1 MKSLHVRSVDLRLA
15 DASEQFV
22 KSLQFTGFAVLH
34 HHPIDMELV
43 NEVYSHWTDFFNS
56 PQKQDYLFHP
66 VKQDG
71 YFPFKSENA
80 KGSDEK
86 DLKEFFHIYPWGR
99 CPKSLEAKTRLLYS
113 QLVNLASLLLTWI
126 EKAVP
131 TEISSNFSRPLY
143 RMIEDSPQNLLR
155 IINYPA
161 MTGDETPNA
170 IRAAAH
176 EDINLITVLCAG
188 TESGLQAQDMDG
200 NWHDIQ
206 CNPGSIAVNTGDM
219 LQMCSNNYFPSTT
232 HRVMNPEADKMNV
245 ARMSMP
251 LFLHP
256 NDDVVLSEKH
266 TAASYLLERLQEIGL
281 K

>member
-1 MKSLHVRSVDLRLA
+1 MNFHHIRSVDLQLP
-15 DASEQFV
+15 DAPTHFV
-22 KSLQFTGFAVLH
+22 KSLQKTGFAVLH
-34 HHPIDMELV
+34 QHPIDMNLV
-43 NEVYSHWTDFFNS
+43 NEVYSMWSNFFNS
-56 PQKQDYLFHP
+56 SEKHSYLFHT

-99 CPKSLEAKTRLLYS
+99 CPDLLETKTRQLYD
-113 QLVNLASLLLTWI
+113 QLVELACQLLNWI
-126 EKAVP
+126 EKEVP
-131 TEISSNFSRPLY
+131 TEISSNFSIPLEK
-143 RMIEDSPQNLLR
+143 MIDDSPRNLLR
-155 IINYPA
+155 IINYPSLS
-161 MTGDETPNA
+161 GNEKPNA
-170 IRAAAH
+170 VRAAAH

-188 TESGLQAQDMDG
+188 TESGLQAQDMNG
-200 NWHDIQ
+200 NWHDIE
-206 CNPGSIAVNTGDM
+206 CDPGSIAVNTGDM

-232 HRVMNPEADKMNV
+232 HRVINPKNKKMRLP
-245 ARMSMP
+245 RMSMP

-256 NDDVVLSEKH
+256 NDNVALSKKH

>member
-1 MKSLHVRSVDLRLA
+1 MESLHVRSVDLRLE

-43 NEVYSHWTDFFNS
+43 NDVYSLWCDFFNS
-56 PQKQDYLFHP
+56 PQKEDYLFHS

-99 CPKSLEAKTRLLYS
+99 CPETLEERTRLLYS
-113 QLVNLASLLLTWI
+113 QLVDLASLLLTWI
-126 EKAVP
+126 EKEVP
-131 TEISSNFSRPLY
+131 SEVSSNFSKPLHE
-143 RMIEDSPQNLLR
+143 MIENSPQNLLR

-161 MTGDETPNA
+161 MTGDEEPSA

-176 EDINLITVLCAG
+176 EDINLITVLCTG
-188 TESGLQAQDMDG
+188 TESGLQAQDTDG
-200 NWHDIQ
+200 YWHDIQ
-206 CNPGSIAVNTGDM
+206 CDPGSIAVNTGDM

-232 HRVMNPEADKMNV
+232 HRVINPEVDKINV

-256 NDDVVLSEKH
+256 NDDVVLSEKY
-266 TAASYLLERLQEIGL
+266 TAASYLLERLQDIGL

>member
-1 MKSLHVRSVDLRLA
+1 MDSLHVRSVDLQSS
-15 DASEQFV
+15 DASHHFV
-22 KSLQFTGFAVLH
+22 KSLQQTGFAVLH
-34 HHPIDMELV
+34 EHPIDMNLV
-43 NEVYSHWTDFFNS
+43 NEVYSMWSNFFIS
-56 PQKQDYLFHP
+56 TQKHNYLFHN

-99 CPKSLEAKTRLLYS
+99 CPELLETKTRKLYS
-113 QLVNLASLLLTWI
+113 QLVDLACQLLKWI
-126 EKAVP
+126 EKEVP
-131 TEISSNFSRPLY
+131 IEISSNFSIPLEK
-143 RMIEDSPQNLLR
+143 MIEDSPQNLLR

-161 MTGDETPNA
+161 ISGSEKPNA
-170 IRAAAH
+170 VRAAAH

-188 TESGLQAQDMDG
+188 TESGLQAQDVDG

-206 CNPGSIAVNTGDM
+206 CDPGSIAVNTGDM

-232 HRVMNPEADKMNV
+232 HRVINPEGDKSNV

-256 NDDVVLSEKH
+256 KDDVVLSMEH
-266 TAASYLLERLQEIGL
+266 TAGTYLFERLQEIGL

>member
-1 MKSLHVRSVDLRLA
+1 MKPLHVRSVDLRLA

-22 KSLQFTGFAVLH
+22 KSLQSTGFAVLH
-34 HHPIDMELV
+34 HHPIDIELM
-43 NEVYSHWTDFFNS
+43 NEVYSQWMNFFNS
-56 PQKQDYLFHP
+56 LQKQDYLFHP

-99 CPKSLEAKTRLLYS
+99 CPESLEAKTRLLYS
-113 QLVNLASLLLTWI
+113 QLVSLASLLLTWI
-126 EKAVP
+126 EKEVP
-131 TEISSNFSRPLY
+131 VEISSNFSRPLY
-143 RMIEDSPQNLLR
+143 KMIEDSPQNLLR

-161 MTGDETPNA
+161 MTGDEKPNA

-188 TESGLQAQDMDG
+188 TESGLQAQDMVG

-206 CNPGSIAVNTGDM
+206 CDPGSIAVNTGDM

-232 HRVMNPEADKMNV
+232 HRVINPETDKVNV

-256 NDDVVLSEKH
+256 NDDVVLSDKH

>member
-1 MKSLHVRSVDLRLA
+1 MKPLHVRSVDLRLA
-15 DASEQFV
+15 DASKQFV
-22 KSLQFTGFAVLH
+22 ESLQITGFAVLH
-34 HHPIDMELV
+34 YHPINMELV
-43 NEVYSHWTDFFNS
+43 NEVYSQWTDFFNS

-99 CPKSLEAKTRLLYS
+99 CPESLEAKTRLLYS
-113 QLVNLASLLLTWI
+113 QLMDLASLLLTWI
-126 EKAVP
+126 EKEVSP
-131 TEISSNFSRPLY
+131 EISSNFSRPLHK
-143 RMIEDSPQNLLR
+143 MIEDSPQNLLR

-161 MTGDETPNA
+161 MTGDEKPNA

-188 TESGLQAQDMDG
+188 TESGLQAQDVDG

-206 CNPGSIAVNTGDM
+206 CDPGSIAVNTGDM

-232 HRVMNPEADKMNV
+232 HRVINPEGDKMNV

-256 NDDVVLSEKH
+256 NDDVVLSNKH
-266 TAASYLLERLQEIGL
+266 TAGSYLFERLQEIGL

>member
-1 MKSLHVRSVDLRLA
+1 MKPLYVRSIDLRLA

-22 KSLQFTGFAVLH
+22 KSLQFTGFAVLQ

-43 NEVYSHWTDFFNS
+43 NGVYSQWANFFKS
-56 PQKQDYLFHP
+56 IQKQNYLFHP
-66 VKQDG
+66 LKQDG
-71 YFPFKSENA
+71 YFPFKSEHA

-99 CPKSLEAKTRLLYS
+99 CPEPLEEKTRLLYS
-113 QLVNLASLLLTWI
+113 QLVELASQLLTWI
-126 EKAVP
+126 EEEVP
-131 TEISSNFSRPLY
+131 SEISSHFSTPLY
-143 RMIEDSPQNLLR
+143 KMIEDSPQNLLR

-161 MTGDETPNA
+161 MTGDEEPSA

-188 TESGLQAQDMDG
+188 TESGLQAQDIDG

-206 CNPGSIAVNTGDM
+206 CDPGSIAVNTGDM
-219 LQMCSNNYFPSTT
+219 LQMCSDGYFPSTT
-232 HRVMNPEADKMNV
+232 HRVINPEADKMNV

-256 NDDVVLSEKH
+256 NDDVVLSDKH
-266 TAASYLLERLQEIGL
+266 TAASYLFERLQEIGL

>member
-1 MKSLHVRSVDLRLA
+1 MKPLHVRSVDLRLA

-43 NEVYSHWTDFFNS
+43 NEVYSQWMDFFNS
-56 PQKQDYLFHP
+56 SQKQDYLFHP

-126 EKAVP
+126 EKEVP

-161 MTGDETPNA
+161 MTGDEEPSA

-188 TESGLQAQDMDG
+188 TESGLQAQDVDG

-206 CNPGSIAVNTGDM
+206 CHPGSIAVNTGDM
-219 LQMCSNNYFPSTT
+219 LQMCSNGYFPSTT
-232 HRVMNPEADKMNV
+232 HRVINPEADKMNV

-256 NDDVVLSEKH
+256 NDNVVLSDKH
-266 TAASYLLERLQEIGL
+266 TAASYLFERLQEIGL

>member
-1 MKSLHVRSVDLRLA
+1 MDTLHVRSVDLQSS
-15 DASEQFV
+15 DAPHHFV
-22 KSLQFTGFAVLH
+22 KSLQQTGFAVLH
-34 HHPIDMELV
+34 EHPIDMDLV
-43 NEVYSHWTDFFNS
+43 NEVYSIWSDFFNS
-56 PQKQDYLFHP
+56 SEKHNYLFHP
-66 VKQDG
+66 IKQDG

-99 CPKSLEAKTRLLYS
+99 CPELLENKTRQLHGQLIELACHLLK
-113 QLVNLASLLLTWI
+113 WI
-126 EKAVP
+126 EKEVP
-131 TEISSNFSRPLY
+131 TEISSNFSMPLEK
-143 RMIEDSPQNLLR
+143 MIEKSPQNLLR

-161 MTGDETPNA
+161 LSGDEKPSSV
-170 IRAAAH
+170 RAAAH

-188 TESGLQAQDMDG
+188 TESGLQAQDVDG

-232 HRVMNPEADKMNV
+232 HRVINPESEKMGV

-256 NDDVVLSEKH
+256 NDNVVLSEKY
-266 TAASYLLERLQEIGL
+266 TAGSYLFERLQEIGL

>member
-1 MKSLHVRSVDLRLA
+1 MEPLDVRSVDLRLA

-43 NEVYSHWTDFFNS
+43 NEVYSNWMNFFNS
-56 PQKQDYLFHP
+56 PQKQDYLFHSI
-66 VKQDG
+66 KQDG

-99 CPKSLEAKTRLLYS
+99 CPESLEEKTRLLYS
-113 QLVNLASLLLTWI
+113 QLVDLASLLLTWI
-126 EKAVP
+126 EKEVP
-131 TEISSNFSRPLY
+131 TEISSNFSRPLHK
-143 RMIEDSPQNLLR
+143 MIQDSPQNLLR

-161 MTGDETPNA
+161 MTGDEKPHA

-188 TESGLQAQDMDG
+188 TESGLQAQAMDG

-206 CNPGSIAVNTGDM
+206 CDPGSIAVNTGDM

-232 HRVMNPEADKMNV
+232 HRVKNPEADKVNL

-256 NDDVVLSEKH
+256 NDDVVLSDKH
-266 TAASYLLERLQEIGL
+266 TAASYLFERLQEIGL

>member
-1 MKSLHVRSVDLRLA
+1 MEPLDVRSVDLRLA

-43 NEVYSHWTDFFNS
+43 NEVYSRWTDFFNS
-56 PQKQDYLFHP
+56 PQKKDYLFHP

-126 EKAVP
+126 EKEVP

-161 MTGDETPNA
+161 MTGDEKPNA

-188 TESGLQAQDMDG
+188 TESGLQAQDVDG

-206 CNPGSIAVNTGDM
+206 CDPGSIAVNTGDM

-232 HRVMNPEADKMNV
+232 HRVINPEVDKMNV

>member
-43 NEVYSHWTDFFNS
+43 NDVYFLWRDFFNS
-56 PQKQDYLFHP
+56 PQKEDYLFHS

-80 KGSDEK
+80 KGSDTK

-99 CPKSLEAKTRLLYS
+99 CPETLEGKTRLLYS
-113 QLVNLASLLLTWI
+113 QLVDLASLLLTWI
-126 EKAVP
+126 EKEVP
-131 TEISSNFSRPLY
+131 SEISSNFSKPLHE
-143 RMIEDSPQNLLR
+143 MIENSPQNLLR

-161 MTGDETPNA
+161 MTGDEEPSA

-176 EDINLITVLCAG
+176 EDINLITLLCAG
-188 TESGLQAQDMDG
+188 TESGLQAQDIDG

-206 CNPGSIAVNTGDM
+206 CDPGSIAVNTGDM

-232 HRVMNPEADKMNV
+232 HRVTNPEADIVNL

-266 TAASYLLERLQEIGL
+266 TAESYLLERLQEIGL

>member
-1 MKSLHVRSVDLRLA
+1 MSPLHVRSVDLRSPEA
-15 DASEQFV
+15 PSQFV
-22 KSLQFTGFAVLH
+22 KSLQQTGFAILH
-34 HHPIDMELV
+34 HHPIDMNLV
-43 NEVYSHWTDFFNS
+43 NDVYSLWSDFFNTS
-56 PQKQDYLFHP
+56 EKHDYLFHT

-71 YFPFKSENA
+71 YFPFKSEHA

-99 CPKSLEAKTRLLYS
+99 CPQLLEEKTRILYS
-113 QLVNLASLLLTWI
+113 QLVDLACQLLKWI
-126 EKAVP
+126 EKEVP
-131 TEISSNFSRPLY
+131 TEISSKFSIPLEK
-143 RMIEDSPQNLLR
+143 MIEDSPQNLMR

-161 MTGDETPNA
+161 ISGNEKPSA
-170 IRAAAH
+170 VRAAAH

-188 TESGLQAQDMDG
+188 TESGLQAQDVDG

-206 CNPGSIAVNTGDM
+206 CDPGTIAVNTGDM

-232 HRVMNPEADKMNV
+232 HRVINPKSDKRNV

-256 NDDVVLSEKH
+256 NDHVVLSSKH
-266 TAASYLLERLQEIGL
+266 TASSYLFERLQEIGL

>member
-1 MKSLHVRSVDLRLA
+1 MSPLHVRSVDLRLTNA
-15 DASEQFV
+15 PTQFV
-22 KSLQFTGFAVLH
+22 KSLQQTGFAVLH
-34 HHPIDMELV
+34 HHYIDMELV
-43 NEVYSHWTDFFNS
+43 NEVYSNWTDFFNS
-56 PQKQDYLFHP
+56 LQKQDYLFHP

-99 CPKSLEAKTRLLYS
+99 CPKSVEEKTRLLYS
-113 QLVNLASLLLTWI
+113 QLVELASLLLTWI
-126 EKAVP
+126 EKEVP
-131 TEISSNFSRPLY
+131 VEISSNFSIPLKK
-143 RMIEDSPQNLLR
+143 MIEDSPKNLLR

-161 MTGDETPNA
+161 MTGDEKPNA

-188 TESGLQAQDMDG
+188 TESGLQAQDVDG

-206 CNPGSIAVNTGDM
+206 CDPGSIAVNTGDM

-232 HRVMNPEADKMNV
+232 HRVINPESDKMGV

-256 NDDVVLSEKH
+256 NDNVVLSEKH
-266 TAASYLLERLQEIGL
+266 TAGSYLFERLQEIGL

>member
-34 HHPIDMELV
+34 HHPIDMKLV
-43 NEVYSHWTDFFNS
+43 NDVYSLWSDFFNS
-56 PQKQDYLFHP
+56 TDKHNYLFHTT
-66 VKQDG
+66 KQDG
-71 YFPFKSENA
+71 YFPFRSENA
-80 KGSDEK
+80 RGRDEK

-99 CPKSLEAKTRLLYS
+99 CPETLEGKTRLLYS
-113 QLVNLASLLLTWI
+113 QLVDLASLLLTWI
-126 EKAVP
+126 EKEAP
-131 TEISSNFSRPLY
+131 SEISSNFSKPLHE
-143 RMIEDSPQNLLR
+143 MIEDSPQNLLR

-161 MTGDETPNA
+161 MTGDEEPSA

-188 TESGLQAQDMDG
+188 TESGLQAQDVDG
-200 NWHDIQ
+200 NWHEIQ
-206 CNPGSIAVNTGDM
+206 CNSGSIAVNTGDM
-219 LQMCSNNYFPSTT
+219 LQMCSDGYFPSTT
-232 HRVMNPEADKMNV
+232 HRVINPEADKMNV

-256 NDDVVLSEKH
+256 NDNVVLSDKH

>member
-1 MKSLHVRSVDLRLA
+1 MKPLHVRSVDLRLA

-43 NEVYSHWTDFFNS
+43 NDVYFLWRDFFNS
-56 PQKQDYLFHP
+56 PQKEDYLFHS

-80 KGSDEK
+80 KGSDAK

-99 CPKSLEAKTRLLYS
+99 CPETLEEKTRLLYS
-113 QLVNLASLLLTWI
+113 QLVDLASLLLTWI
-126 EKAVP
+126 EKEVP
-131 TEISSNFSRPLY
+131 SEISSNFSKPLHE
-143 RMIEDSPQNLLR
+143 MIENSPQNLLR

-161 MTGDETPNA
+161 MTGDEEPSA

-188 TESGLQAQDMDG
+188 TESGLQAQDVDE

-206 CNPGSIAVNTGDM
+206 CDPGSIAVNTGDM

-232 HRVMNPEADKMNV
+232 HRVINPETDKMNV

-256 NDDVVLSEKH
+256 NDDVVLSDKH
-266 TAASYLLERLQEIGL
+266 TAASYLFERLQEIGL

>member
-1 MKSLHVRSVDLRLA
+1 MPPLHVRSVDSRLV

-56 PQKQDYLFHP
+56 PQKQNYLFHP

-99 CPKSLEAKTRLLYS
+99 CPESLESKTRLLYS
-113 QLVNLASLLLTWI
+113 QLMDLASLLLTWI
-126 EKAVP
+126 EKEVP
-131 TEISSNFSRPLY
+131 TEISSNFSRPLHK
-143 RMIEDSPQNLLR
+143 MIEDSPQNLLR

-161 MTGDETPNA
+161 MTGDEKPNA

-188 TESGLQAQDMDG
+188 TQSGLQAQDVDE

-206 CNPGSIAVNTGDM
+206 CDPGSIAVNTGDM

-232 HRVMNPEADKMNV
+232 HRVINPEGDKMNV

-256 NDDVVLSEKH
+256 NDDVVLSNKH
-266 TAASYLLERLQEIGL
+266 TAGSYLFERLQEIGL

>member
-1 MKSLHVRSVDLRLA
+1 MISTEVSIVDFNSEGPSVEFVESLR
-15 DASEQFV
+15 
-22 KSLQFTGFAVLH
+22 KTGFAVVKN
-34 HHPIDMELV
+34 HPIDMNLV
-43 NEVYSHWTDFFNS
+43 NKVYSLWGNFFNS
-56 PQKQDYLFHP
+56 TDKHNYLFHAI
-66 VKQDG
+66 KQDA

-80 KGSDEK
+80 RGRNEK

-99 CPKSLEAKTRLLYS
+99 CPESLEEKTRLLYS
-113 QLVNLASLLLTWI
+113 QLVELASQLLTWI
-126 EKAVP
+126 EEEVP
-131 TEISSNFSRPLY
+131 SEISSHFSTPLHK
-143 RMIEDSPQNLLR
+143 MIEDSPQNLLR

-161 MTGDETPNA
+161 MTGYEEPSE

-188 TESGLQAQDMDG
+188 TESGLQAQDVDG

-206 CNPGSIAVNTGDM
+206 CDPGSIAVNTGDM
-219 LQMCSNNYFPSTT
+219 LQMCSDGYFPSTT
-232 HRVMNPEADKMNV
+232 HRVINPESDKMNV

-256 NDDVVLSEKH
+256 NDNVVLSDKH
-266 TAASYLLERLQEIGL
+266 TAATYLLERLQEIGL